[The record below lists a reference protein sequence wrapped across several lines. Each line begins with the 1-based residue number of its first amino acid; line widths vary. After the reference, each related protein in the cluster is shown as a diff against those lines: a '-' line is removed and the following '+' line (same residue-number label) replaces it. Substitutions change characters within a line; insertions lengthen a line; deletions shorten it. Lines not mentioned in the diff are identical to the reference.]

1 MNNSFWIRLIPVLLG
16 AWMLIAGRQPA
27 AGQEGVNHASPMAG
41 GPRRTVTVFVE
52 LDGDP
57 TAVMA
62 SGRRGVRLADAA
74 PTTRAVAAR
83 LVRQQDA
90 LMEPMAALGGEVLAR
105 FTRVANG
112 LRIRIPEDQLARLAA
127 LPGVRRVQPV
137 RLYHRHLTTSTPFVG
152 APVVWATPTTGVDG
166 RGLKIGIIDS
176 GIDYTHAD
184 FGGGGAVADF
194 TGNDPTRIE
203 PGSFPTAKVVAGFDF
218 AGDAYNPNDPAHE
231 TPIPDN
237 DPLDCAANG
246 HGTHVAGIAAGL
258 GVLSDGTTYRSNH
271 TSALDF
277 GGFRVAPGIA
287 PGASLVALKV
297 FGCDGSTALITDALE
312 WAADPNQDHDFS
324 DRLDVV
330 NLSLGG
336 DFGILDPEDSDLRA
350 ANRLSELGCVVVCS
364 AGNNENIFFAVGAP
378 GVASRAISVAN
389 SISKGEGKA
398 LAVLQPPAVA
408 GNYFMVE
415 GSLTPALS
423 NAPPVTGR
431 LMAVEPNLACD
442 DLTDAGALNGRIA
455 LIDRG
460 TCFFA
465 DKILRVQAAGAI
477 AVVMVNNLDAAPI
490 AMGGESA
497 GIRIPG
503 VMISKADGERLRQH
517 LGGEVIVRLDA
528 ELTVDRPEFVD
539 SLDDSSSRGPGSPD
553 SSLKP
558 EISAPGAG
566 IISAKAG
573 SGAQGVAQS
582 GTSMSAPMVSGA
594 AALLRQRHPDWSVEE
609 IKAALMN
616 TAKPLRSPEG
626 VPYPES
632 RMGAGRL
639 QLDQASR
646 AQVLAFAD
654 GAEGRVAVSFGSWI
668 VTGTRE
674 ETRLVRLVNH
684 GERDVTFRV
693 AFSNSVEQAGVT
705 FIPVDSVVTVP
716 ARGTA
721 VTGVRLVANPEA
733 FDPRPDSTT
742 AAVIGSGSPLPRH
755 FLHEASGQLW
765 FLGSGAGA
773 GARLTEHDPGRIPGG
788 GTPPSTAGGTPAAT
802 EARFPGAD
810 DSLHVPCYASVRA
823 ASDFRVLDRRIRIA
837 TRDSTKLRPE
847 LTFHFGGR
855 SLSTNLLPI
864 VSAFE
869 LGESSPD
876 KQISDPNRAA
886 LDLLAVGASTDI
898 ASVSRFGDSSLYFGI
913 VTAGAWTTPQPV
925 VSEFQV
931 LIDRNGDGWE
941 DFVVFNGNG
950 ASTNAGGAQDA
961 FMSVVLELSRDLD
974 ILSTNAVAFLNQYA
988 ADEWD
993 TAAFNNSVLVL
1004 PVPAAAIGLSQA
1016 ATSFR
1021 YKVRTFGQSGNV
1033 DRTGW
1038 IPFDAARPVIDTAF
1052 SSPDG
1057 TPMHDDGFPLTV
1069 RLDREAAHTA
1079 GQRLP
1084 AVLLLH
1090 HFGSPEARFEIVTLD
1105 LENDDSD
1112 NDGLPDW
1119 WEQRHFSGIQ
1129 VAGRDTDS
1137 DGDGAS
1143 DREELLVDTNPNDAR
1158 SAFRMRSALRVS
1170 SRNIAV
1176 RWTGSPG
1183 QVFALERAT
1192 NLVAGFTEVVRDDI
1206 QSTPPLNSIT
1216 DTNAPDPGP
1225 YFYRVRLKN

>member
-1 MNNSFWIRLIPVLLG
+1 MHTRSWIRWIPVLLG
-16 AWMLIAGRQPA
+16 AWILIAGLPPA
-27 AGQEGVNHASPMAG
+27 AGQPGVNEPNPVVSGA
-41 GPRRTVTVFVE
+41 RRTVTVFME
-52 LDGDP
+52 LEGDP
-57 TAVMA
+57 TAAMA
-62 SGRRGVRLADAA
+62 AGRRGVRLAEAG
-74 PTTRAVAAR
+74 PTVRAVAAR
-83 LVRQQDA
+83 LVRQQET
-90 LMEPMAALGGEVLAR
+90 LMQPMEALGGKVLAR

-112 LRIRIPEDQLARLAA
+112 LRVRIPEDQLARLAA

-152 APVVWATPTTGVDG
+152 VPVVWGTPTSGVDG

-184 FGGGGAVADF
+184 FGGGGTVADF
-194 TGNDPTRIE
+194 TSNDPTRLE

-218 AGDAYNPNDPAHE
+218 AGDAYNPNDPDHE

-237 DPLDCAANG
+237 DPLDCATNG

-277 GGFRVAPGIA
+277 GAFRVAPGIA

-312 WAADPNQDHDFS
+312 WAADPNQDQDFS

-350 ANRLSELGCVVVCS
+350 ANRLAELGCVVVCS

-389 SISKGEGKA
+389 SISKGQGKA
-398 LAVLQPPAVA
+398 MSVLEPRALA
-408 GNYFMVE
+408 GDYFMVE

-431 LMAVEPNLACD
+431 LVAAEPKLACG
-442 DLTDAGALNGRIA
+442 DLVDAGSLSGRIA

-460 TCFFA
+460 TCLFA
-465 DKILRVQAAGAI
+465 EKILRAQAAGAI
-477 AVVMVNNLDAAPI
+477 AVVMVNNLDTAPI
-490 AMGGESA
+490 PMGGESA

-517 LGGEVIVRLDA
+517 LGGEVVVRLDA
-528 ELTVDRPEFVD
+528 ERTVDRPEFVD
-539 SLDDSSSRGPGSPD
+539 SLDDGSSRGPGSPD

-566 IISAKAG
+566 IVSAKAG
-573 SGAQGVAQS
+573 SGAQGVTQS

-594 AALLRQRHPDWSVEE
+594 AALLRQRHPDWSVEH

-616 TAKPLRSPEG
+616 TAKPIRSPEG
-626 VPYPES
+626 AAYPES

-639 QLDQASR
+639 QVDRASR
-646 AQVLAFAD
+646 AQVLAFAE
-654 GAEGRVAVSFGSWI
+654 GAEGRVGVSFGSW
-668 VTGTRE
+668 VLTGPRE
-674 ETRLVRLVNH
+674 ETRSVRLVNH
-684 GERDVTFRV
+684 GDRDLTFRV
-693 AFSNSVEQAGVT
+693 VFSNSVEQAGVT

-716 ARGTA
+716 ARGTLL
-721 VTGVRLVANPEA
+721 TGVRLLVDPEA
-733 FDPRPDSTT
+733 FDPRPDPTT

-765 FLGSGAGA
+765 FLGSAVFETNLRTVHELGG
-773 GARLTEHDPGRIPGG
+773 PGG

-802 EARFPGAD
+802 GARFVEGD
-810 DSLHVPCYASVRA
+810 ESLHVPCYANVRA
-823 ASDFRVLDRRIRIA
+823 ASDFQVLDRRIRIA

-876 KQISDPNRAA
+876 KQIADPNRAA
-886 LDLLAVGASTDI
+886 LDLLAVGAATDI
-898 ASVSRFGDSSLYFGI
+898 ATVSRFGDSSLYFGI
-913 VTAGAWTTPQPV
+913 VTAGAWTSPQPV
-925 VSEFQV
+925 VTEFQV

-950 ASTNAGGAQDA
+950 ASTNTGGAQDA

-974 ILSTNAVAFLNQYA
+974 ILSTNAVGFLNQYA

-993 TAAFNNSVLVL
+993 TAVFNNSVLVL

-1016 ATSFR
+1016 ATAFR

-1052 SSPDG
+1052 ASPDG

-1069 RLDREAAHTA
+1069 RLDREAAHMS

-1090 HFGSPEARFEIVTLD
+1090 HFGPPEARFEIVTLD

-1143 DREELLVDTNPNDAR
+1143 DREELLVGTNPNDAR
-1158 SAFRMRSALRVS
+1158 SAFRMRSAVRVS

-1183 QVFALERAT
+1183 QVFALERST